1 MLDRPAISCYYQC
14 NRFQKPLA
22 MRLDSD
28 WHQIMVTIEELAER
42 VQLNKSS
49 VSRILNGKG
58 HAHSD
63 LTRKRVLAAASELGY
78 QPNPTARALATGA
91 TQIVELWVVTHED
104 YSPYFGYVHHCL
116 RREGAKHGYRMVSE
130 DVSAMAAGQE
140 EISQRPRW
148 PVDGVLTCD
157 LDPTS
162 VLHQHLAAHRR
173 VPVVT
178 LGQDRDAQADSVQL
192 DVAAGAREA
201 VQHLLSAGCRRV
213 ALVQS
218 QPDARDAAYLEVMD
232 AAGRLP
238 ETISATHHSR
248 TAGYEAMC
256 GYLKTHTC
264 PDGLFCVNDELA
276 IGCYLALH
284 EAGVRVP
291 EDVRIVGFDGLE
303 NARLFPCP
311 LSSVVVPVEE
321 MCRLAW
327 DSLLRRL
334 QTPDAPL
341 VHQRIVPHLEARASS
356 L

>member
-1 MLDRPAISCYYQC
+1 
-14 NRFQKPLA
+14 
-22 MRLDSD
+22 
-28 WHQIMVTIEELAER
+28 MVTIEELAEQ
-42 VQLNKSS
+42 VKLNKSS

-58 HAHSD
+58 QGHSD
-63 LTRKRVLAAASELGY
+63 HTRRRVLAAASELGY

-91 TQIVELWVVTHED
+91 TKIVELWVVTHED

-116 RREGAKHGYRMVSE
+116 RQEGAKHGYRMVAE
-130 DVSAMAAGQE
+130 DVSHLAAMDGETAHKT
-140 EISQRPRW
+140 RW

-157 LDPTS
+157 LDPAS
-162 VLHQHLAAHRR
+162 ALYHHLAGHQR
-173 VPVVT
+173 VPIVT
-178 LGQDRDAQADSVQL
+178 VGQDRAEAADCVQL

-201 VQHLLSAGCRRV
+201 VQHLLAAGCRRIAV
-213 ALVQS
+213 VRS
-218 QPDARDAAYLEVMD
+218 QPDIRDMVYLEVLGE
-232 AAGRLP
+232 AGLGA

-248 TAGYEAMC
+248 AAGYEAMC
-256 GYLKTHTC
+256 GYLKTHGC

-284 EAGVRVP
+284 EAGLRVP

-327 DSLLRRL
+327 EFLLRRL

-341 VHQRIVPHLEARASS
+341 IHQMIIPKLEVRASS